1 MLEDKAKELGRIIGQ
16 SPEYQAVKKSS
27 EALNGD
33 RDAVSVLQ
41 EMEKLRVQAQ
51 QMIQRGEQPTPEPEQ
66 QLDDLLMK
74 VQGNPVYQRAI
85 SAQENFDKVMYQVN
99 NWIMDGMKK
108 GATSSIITLGCVGR
122 WSGASWWCSRERKA
136 QANRRSFGFC
146 PIA

>member
-1 MLEDKAKELGRIIGQ
+1 MLEEKAKELGRIIGQ

-27 EALNGD
+27 EALNSD
-33 RDAVSVLQ
+33 RDAVAVLQ
-41 EMEKLRVQAQ
+41 EMEKIRQDAQ
-51 QMIQRGEQPTPEPEQ
+51 KMIQRGEQPTAEMEV

-108 GATSSIITLGCVGR
+108 GATSSIITL
-122 WSGASWWCSRERKA
+122 S
-136 QANRRSFGFC
+136 
-146 PIA
+146 